1 MRFVQPV
8 QLSAALNHELTETPE
23 IVLKHSII
31 ADIAALHVFLNIY
44 IYIYIYVF
52 FCSLSL
58 GLRKNNVHTMRAT

>member
-1 MRFVQPV
+1 MKQDSLRFVQPV

-44 IYIYIYVF
+44 IYIYVF
-52 FCSLSL
+52 F
-58 GLRKNNVHTMRAT
+58 

>member
-1 MRFVQPV
+1 MKQDSLRFVQPV

-44 IYIYIYVF
+44 IYTYMCF
-52 FCSLSL
+52 F
-58 GLRKNNVHTMRAT
+58 VV